1 MLRQRLHA
9 KESRGLGEYHL
20 ARATERSKGKG
31 HGLLRPGG
39 DNQSPGIDLLRSGIA
54 HQPCCSRPAVRLRPR
69 RRCITER
76 VEQIGAPAQASQCR
90 RETATGGLER
100 RDIVRQCDRA
110 WRACHRR
117 TYERS
122 EEHTSELQSLMRI
135 SYAVF
140 CLKQKLQT
148 HRIYELQKK

>member
-90 RETATGGLER
+90 RETATGGLQR

-110 WRACHRR
+110 WRA
-117 TYERS
+117 RS
-122 EEHTSELQSLMRI
+122 EERRVGKECVSTCRSRVSPYHSKKK
-135 SYAVF
+135 
-140 CLKQKLQT
+140 KQPD
-148 HRIYELQKK
+148 I

>member
-9 KESRGLGEYHL
+9 KESRGLGEYYL

-76 VEQIGAPAQASQCR
+76 VEQGS
-90 RETATGGLER
+90 E
-100 RDIVRQCDRA
+100 
-110 WRACHRR
+110 
-117 TYERS
+117 ERS
-122 EEHTSELQSLMRI
+122 VGKGWVSTCKSRWEPDP
-135 SYAVF
+135 
-140 CLKQKLQT
+140 
-148 HRIYELQKK
+148 